1 MSILIIA
8 VVSLAWL
15 TALSVV
21 ALVPIDVYST
31 LARRQTGPLE
41 TLWNISYWCGLLRGL
56 PWLHEYC
63 KWEPR

>member
-1 MSILIIA
+1 MLGIT
-8 VVSLAWL
+8 SLAWL

-41 TLWNISYWCGLLRGL
+41 TLWNISYWWGLQEWAERGVAHAHAQGTL
-56 PWLHEYC
+56 C
-63 KWEPR
+63 